1 MNVRTLRGTNDIL
14 PAEIKKWQFIE
25 EVARKT
31 FRLYGYEELRTPI
44 IEETALFTRTIG
56 ETTDIVEKQMYT
68 FQDQAKRKISLR
80 PEATASVARAY
91 LEHAFDKKRKFA
103 KFYYIGPMF
112 RSERPQ
118 KGRMRQFHQIGVEA
132 IGSYDPCLDAE
143 IMSLAINLLKKIGI
157 AQPNL
162 AINTLGC
169 RKDKKKIAKELRENL
184 KAQFSELCKSCQ
196 QRFSRNVFR
205 VLDCKNENCRKIT
218 HKLPSL
224 HQSLCPACSEHFKEV
239 KKALDILDVKY
250 SVDDYLVRGLDY
262 YTKTAFEITHKA
274 LGSQDALGAGGRYD
288 NLVSDM
294 DGEETGAIGFALGVE
309 RLIIALSDHES
320 KETTDSSIDLYIATK
335 EEKAHEESFKM
346 ADLLRREGI
355 ATEIDYLNRSLKSQ
369 MRAAD
374 KNGVKFVA
382 ISGEPENNR
391 EKIILKDMG
400 TGQQEEID
408 KNDFVKEMKRKLQD
422 YEAHA

>member
-1 MNVRTLRGTNDIL
+1 MNIKALRGTNDIL

-31 FRLYGYEELRTPI
+31 FELYGYEELRTPI
-44 IEETALFTRTIG
+44 IEETALFARTIG
-56 ETTDIVEKQMYT
+56 ESTDIVEKQMYT
-68 FQDQAKRKISLR
+68 FQDQGRRRISLR

-118 KGRMRQFHQIGVEA
+118 KGRMRQFHQIGAET
-132 IGSYDPCLDAE
+132 IGSYSPCLDAE
-143 IMSLAINLLKKIGI
+143 IMSLAVNLLKKIGI
-157 AQPNL
+157 AGANL
-162 AINTLGC
+162 IINTLGC
-169 RKDKKKIAKELRENL
+169 RKDKKRISKELRGNL
-184 KAQFSELCKSCQ
+184 KSQFNKLCKSCQ
-196 QRFSRNVFR
+196 RRFSRNIFR
-205 VLDCKNENCRKIT
+205 VLDCKNENCRKIV

-239 KKALDILDVKY
+239 KNALDILDVKY
-250 SVDDYLVRGLDY
+250 SVDHYLVRGLDY
-262 YTKTAFEITHKA
+262 YTRTAFEITHKA

-288 NLVSDM
+288 NLISDM
-294 DGEETGAIGFALGVE
+294 DADETGAIGFALGVE
-309 RLIIALSDHES
+309 RLIIALSDHKS
-320 KETTDSSIDLYIATK
+320 KEIMDSSIDVYIATRGQ
-335 EEKAHEESFKM
+335 ETYREGFKM
-346 ADLLRREGI
+346 AHLLRREGI

-374 KNGVKFVA
+374 KSGVKFVA
-382 ISGEPENNR
+382 ISGEADGDR
-391 EKIILKDMG
+391 EKITLKNME
-400 TGQQEEID
+400 TGQQEEIN
-408 KNDFVKEMKRKLQD
+408 KNSFVREIKRKLQD